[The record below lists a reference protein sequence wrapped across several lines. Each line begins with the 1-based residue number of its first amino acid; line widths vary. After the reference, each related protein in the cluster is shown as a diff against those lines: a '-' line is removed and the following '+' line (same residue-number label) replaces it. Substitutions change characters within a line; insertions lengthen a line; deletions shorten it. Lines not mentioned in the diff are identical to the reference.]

1 VEHVVLKALSNSCC
15 LPPDFLTETV
25 SAEHQFGLSAI
36 FAIVFRHGESLIG
49 EADPPLR

>member
-1 VEHVVLKALSNSCC
+1 VEVEHVVLNALSNSFG

-25 SAEHQFGLSAI
+25 PATPVWAI

>member
-1 VEHVVLKALSNSCC
+1 VEHVVFNVLSNPCG

-25 SAEHQFGLSAI
+25 AAQHQFGLSAI
-36 FAIVFRHGESLIG
+36 FAIVFG